1 MGGELGRLMPAPL
14 AAGIRSATGFSMRI
28 LLRQPYAGSSAR
40 SPARKR
46 PKIAGCC
53 AADAQTG
60 AGGMTLWLSFCRW
73 RAGCPGIRAPA
84 RPGRGRGRRTR
95 RWPAKLAGTGGVAVL
110 LLLAPMQGWEAL
122 DVALILALFGA
133 LAAVGFVKATSAD
146 GGGDP
151 EEEDV
156 DGEQV
161 QAADPGIDG

>member
-1 MGGELGRLMPAPL
+1 
-14 AAGIRSATGFSMRI
+14 
-28 LLRQPYAGSSAR
+28 
-40 SPARKR
+40 
-46 PKIAGCC
+46 
-53 AADAQTG
+53 
-60 AGGMTLWLSFCRW
+60 MTLWLSFVAVGVLGALGFALLRVW
-73 RAGCPGIRAPA
+73 RGPGQADRMMAA
-84 RPGRGRGRRTR
+84 Q
-95 RWPAKLAGTGGVAVL
+95 LAGTGGVAVL